1 MKHHHLFLQPSSP
14 LSTVIRS
21 KAHPSD
27 HHRNNEAMKHHR
39 LCSLNIHSRSSLA
52 LPPTI
57 ITTISGGPFS
67 SSSLWIRTKTIFVIY
82 GFVPNVVSAMDVY
95 GFVLR
100 WVFFFF
106 FCRGSS
112 SFVVGLMGLFL
123 RLFLPWVFVGLFLGL
138 WTRKWNWVCKPW
150 VKS

>member
-82 GFVPNVVSAMDVY
+82 GFVPKV
-95 GFVLR
+95 GLLLLLLP
-100 WVFFFF
+100 WFFF
-106 FCRGSS
+106 FCRGSYGLVLGVV
-112 SFVVGLMGLFL
+112 FAVGLC
-123 RLFLPWVFVGLFLGL
+123 RFVLGVVNKKMKL
-138 WTRKWNWVCKPW
+138 SV
-150 VKS
+150 